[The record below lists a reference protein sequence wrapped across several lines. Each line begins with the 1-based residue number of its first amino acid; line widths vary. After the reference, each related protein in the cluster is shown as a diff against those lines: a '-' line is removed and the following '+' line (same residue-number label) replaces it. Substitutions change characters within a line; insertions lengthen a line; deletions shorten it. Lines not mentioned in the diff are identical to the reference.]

1 MLHSFYVKKTKTKT
15 EKTWVYDKNMNTGQ
29 HAILKDDSDMIVTWA
44 VIMLGSIYGLFVLGF
59 LFFFFC

>member
-29 HAILKDDSDMIVTWA
+29 HAILKDDSDMGCHHV
-44 VIMLGSIYGLFVLGF
+44 G
-59 LFFFFC
+59 